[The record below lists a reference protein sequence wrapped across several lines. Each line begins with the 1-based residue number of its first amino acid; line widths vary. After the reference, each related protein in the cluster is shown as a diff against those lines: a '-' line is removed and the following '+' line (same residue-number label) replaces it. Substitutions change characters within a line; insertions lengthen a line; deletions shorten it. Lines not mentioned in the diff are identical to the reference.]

1 MFYNLKS
8 IRKISNIRQ
17 YSNACLTAFITI
29 SFLFLVAFFSQLF
42 DLRAPNVEDD
52 FLVLL
57 CRFAEEIYFIPL
69 GILSY
74 YTISN
79 YITSFIFL
87 EFKLAKNTA
96 LMWLPPALAFLLVI
110 YQRYWRIE
118 SPANSSYQD
127 SEFIVI
133 GISVI
138 LYIFSIITM
147 HKIDKSPKIY
157 PMINHQNEDDK
168 MEALMTGI
176 KQGGEGND

>member
-1 MFYNLKS
+1 MSFNLRF
-8 IRKISNIRQ
+8 IRKFLYIRQ
-17 YSNACLTAFITI
+17 YSNACSTALITI
-29 SFLFLVAFFSQLF
+29 SFLLLVAFFSQLF
-42 DLRAPNVEDD
+42 GLRAPNVEDD
-52 FLVLL
+52 FLILI
-57 CRFAEEIYFIPL
+57 CRVAEEIYFIPL

-79 YITSFIFL
+79 YITSFIYL

-133 GISVI
+133 LISVI
-138 LYIFSIITM
+138 LYYLSIVTM
-147 HKIDKSPKIY
+147 RKIDKFPKIN
-157 PMINHQNEDDK
+157 PTINHQNEDD
-168 MEALMTGI
+168 
-176 KQGGEGND
+176 QVNDLVDKLNDR